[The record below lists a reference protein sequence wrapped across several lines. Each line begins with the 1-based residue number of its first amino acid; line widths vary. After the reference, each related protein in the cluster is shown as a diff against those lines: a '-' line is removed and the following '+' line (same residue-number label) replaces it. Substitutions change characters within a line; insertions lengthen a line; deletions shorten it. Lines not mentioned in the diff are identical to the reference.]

1 MPETDLA
8 ALIRSLATPADSELL
23 DQLARRVAD
32 LVAVE
37 RTSSP
42 WMSAP
47 QAAEYL
53 DWPIKRVYNLTS
65 AQSIPHHRQG
75 GRLIFHRDEL
85 DAWLNDLY
93 CGPAGLAN

>member
-1 MPETDLA
+1 LSDTDLA
-8 ALIRSLATPADSELL
+8 TLIRDLATPADPELV
-23 DQLARRVAD
+23 DRLARRVAD
-32 LVAVE
+32 LVAAE
-37 RTSSP
+37 RSSSP

-53 DWPIKRVYNLTS
+53 DWPLKRVYNLTS

-93 CGPAGLAN
+93 CGPARFAS